1 MKLIRLNSSLTS
13 FLPKRYYHYDGWW
26 HPPKKNIIPH
36 RKNTTALVLGWARS
50 QPKHVETYTKLY
62 ANELGIGA
70 HGYKLPMELAFEYD
84 QDCQQ
89 KLAEKCLEV
98 IGKQNSGKNVFIHC
112 FSNNGFVFYQHVSKL
127 LKENPYKLVYFAN

>member
-1 MKLIRLNSSLTS
+1 MTLKFRVKNLLV
-13 FLPKRYYHYDGWW
+13 KRYYHYDGWW
-26 HPPKKNIIPH
+26 HPPKKNLIPH
-36 RKNTTALVLGWARS
+36 RKDTTALILGWARS

-84 QDCQQ
+84 QDCQK

-98 IGKQNSGKNVFIHC
+98 IGKQNSGKHIFIHC
-112 FSNNGFVFYQHVSKL
+112 FSNNGFIFYQHVSKL
-127 LKENPYKLVYFAN
+127 LKENPYKLVYFC